1 MSYGS
6 DLLNLA
12 PSATVQAGGSILGS
26 VIGAITAGKQAKK
39 QYKYNQALMQ
49 QQHQYELENMSE
61 LERIQRGLA
70 VDSSLLRRQALEK
83 AGYNVADPEGIGT
96 VAPSM
101 SGASTSASGGF
112 SMPGAPYIDMASGI
126 SAVSNAQLTS
136 SQARLNDIEAQYR
149 AKKLGLE
156 NALLEQKIK
165 EIAKTLPER
174 VNVLVSNWKLN
185 QSQLDVNDAKIDEIR
200 KHIDQVVSQT
210 EGIRIDNKY
219 KDQMN
224 QNTID
229 KIHAEVVKLV
239 HEGNIKGIEDRLA
252 QVGILVNS
260 NWLTQLMAAMHLGS
274 GTEIM
279 NDVVST
285 ISGMIAEIPGAIS
298 QVLGSV
304 IDAIAGSITNVP
316 KNVWEKIK
324 SKIPFI
330 KE

>member
-1 MSYGS
+1 
-6 DLLNLA
+6 
-12 PSATVQAGGSILGS
+12 
-26 VIGAITAGKQAKK
+26 
-39 QYKYNQALMQ
+39 
-49 QQHQYELENMSE
+49 MSE

-70 VDSSLLRRQALEK
+70 VDSSLLRCQALEK
-83 AGYNVADPEGIGT
+83 AGYNVADPEGTGT

-101 SGASTSASGGF
+101 SAPSTSATGGF
-112 SMPGAPYIDMASGI
+112 SMPGSPYIDMASGI

-156 NALLEQKIK
+156 NALLEQRIK

-174 VNVLVSNWKLN
+174 INVLVSNWKLN

-200 KHIDQVVSQT
+200 KHIDQLVSQT

-219 KDQMN
+219 RDQMN

-229 KIHAEVVKLV
+229 KIHAEVDKLV

-260 NWLTQLMAAMHLGS
+260 NWLTQLMAVMHLGS

-285 ISGMIAEIPGAIS
+285 ISGMIGELPGAIS

-304 IDAIAGSITNVP
+304 IDSIVGNITDVP
-316 KNVWEKIK
+316 KNIWEKIK
-324 SKIPFI
+324 SKLPFI

>member
-12 PSATVQAGGSILGS
+12 PSATVQAGETILGS
-26 VIGAITAGKQAKK
+26 LIGSITAGRQAKK
-39 QYKYNQALMQ
+39 QYQYNQALMQ

-83 AGYNVADPEGIGT
+83 AGYNAADPEGTGT
-96 VAPSM
+96 VAPTM

-185 QSQLDVNDAKIDEIR
+185 QSQLDLNDAKIDEIR
-200 KHIDQVVSQT
+200 KHIDQLVSQT

-229 KIHAEVVKLV
+229 RIHAEVVKLV

-260 NWLTQLMAAMHLGS
+260 NWLTQMMAAMHLGS

-279 NDVVST
+279 NDIVNT

-304 IDAIAGSITNVP
+304 IDAIAGNIVDVP
-316 KNVWEKIK
+316 KNVWEKISAK
-324 SKIPFI
+324 C
-330 KE
+330 

>member
-26 VIGAITAGKQAKK
+26 VIGAITAGRQAKK

-61 LERIQRGLA
+61 LERIQRGIA

-83 AGYNVADPEGIGT
+83 AGYNAADPEGTGT
-96 VAPSM
+96 IAPTM

-112 SMPGAPYIDMASGI
+112 SMPGSPYIDMASGI

-200 KHIDQVVSQT
+200 KHIDQLVSQT

-229 KIHAEVVKLV
+229 RIHAEVVKLV

-260 NWLTQLMAAMHLGS
+260 NWLTQMMAAMHLGS

-279 NDVVST
+279 NDIVNT

-304 IDAIAGSITNVP
+304 IDAIAGNIVDVP

-324 SKIPFI
+324 SKLPFI

>member
-26 VIGAITAGKQAKK
+26 VIGSITAGRQAKK
-39 QYKYNQALMQ
+39 QYQYNQALMQ

-83 AGYNVADPEGIGT
+83 AGYNAADPEGTGT
-96 VAPSM
+96 VAPTM

-136 SQARLNDIEAQYR
+136 SQARLNDIEAEYR

-185 QSQLDVNDAKIDEIR
+185 QSQLDLNDAKIDEIR
-200 KHIDQVVSQT
+200 KHIDQLVSQT

-229 KIHAEVVKLV
+229 RIHAEVVKLV

-260 NWLTQLMAAMHLGS
+260 NWLTQMMAAMHLGS

-279 NDVVST
+279 NDIVNT

-304 IDAIAGSITNVP
+304 IDAIAGNIVDVP

-324 SKIPFI
+324 SKLPFI